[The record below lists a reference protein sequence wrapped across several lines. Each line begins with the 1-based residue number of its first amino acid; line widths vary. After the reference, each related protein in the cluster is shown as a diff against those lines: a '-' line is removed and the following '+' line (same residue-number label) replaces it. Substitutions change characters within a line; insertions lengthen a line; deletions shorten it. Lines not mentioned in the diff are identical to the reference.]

1 MPEMPEPSQKVLVRE
16 PLLSVID
23 SGDVAGLA
31 RLVRNDPTLDLAQP
45 YDDFRTPSLAH
56 RALELG
62 HTHLLRCMLATRPEL
77 ALAPGLHGASLT
89 HLAARRGNVDAVSLL
104 LRYVGRAALDAPD
117 QLGWSPLQDAAMEGQ
132 FAAVRYV
139 ARRGADVG
147 LETRDGQT
155 AAELSRTSGCRDAV
169 AIADWLEA
177 VVRAGGVGPFLAAEK
192 FPWVKLRWLAERR
205 RAAPSLVYGPQWL
218 ALATFVVPD
227 DAGGDDAKRRRHLP
241 KDLLPLVLRYLY

>member
-1 MPEMPEPSQKVLVRE
+1 MPEPSQKVLVRE

-117 QLGWSPLQDAAMEGQ
+117 QLGWSPLHDAAMEGQ
-132 FAAVRYV
+132 FAA
-139 ARRGADVG
+139 
-147 LETRDGQT
+147 
-155 AAELSRTSGCRDAV
+155 
-169 AIADWLEA
+169 A
-177 VVRAGGVGPFLAAEK
+177 VVRAGGVGPFLAAEV
-192 FPWVKLRWLAERR
+192 PWVKLRWLAERR
-205 RAAPSLVYGPQWL
+205 RAAPSLVYGPRWL